1 MDHRGAFSF
10 GMAGCGAN
18 TRLCLETGSSLPHS
32 AANRLKGIMIMRI
45 RAFFIVAGAFAA
57 IAGSAAADITCGT
70 KHRVVRG
77 DTLQKIVNRVYGREQ
92 SWELLYAAN
101 RDVIGRD
108 ASQLEVGMIL
118 TIPCFD
124 EATLKAL
131 EDETMKPEDAVPLPA
146 SVATSA
152 PEKPEPAQVKTPVA
166 EAPRPEVK
174 ISILAASD
182 QAPFLDEDMQ
192 GGGMLAEIT
201 SAALGAVMKESDFR
215 IDFINDRKAHLSPL
229 LIDSIYDLSIGW
241 MKPDCAGENSLPD
254 EFAPLCNSFLW
265 SDPLYEQV
273 TGYYT
278 RAGEMAP
285 DHKALMGKTLCRPS
299 GYSTA
304 MMDAEGLTSPAIK
317 LERPAD
323 AESCLAMLLDGKV
336 DAAVL
341 ATPVADAVLATTGK
355 ADQVTEQAELGSAA
369 TVHIIAYKKNVNA
382 VKNVMLVNEGLK
394 RIRKDGE
401 WYKIIAS
408 ALAP

>member
-1 MDHRGAFSF
+1 
-10 GMAGCGAN
+10 
-18 TRLCLETGSSLPHS
+18 
-32 AANRLKGIMIMRI
+32 MRI
-45 RAFFIVAGAFAA
+45 QAFFITAGVFAA

-92 SWELLYAAN
+92 SWELLYASN

-118 TIPCFD
+118 AIPCFD

-131 EDETMKPEDAVPLPA
+131 EDETMKPEDAVPLPGTVA
-146 SVATSA
+146 SPA
-152 PEKPEPAQVKTPVA
+152 PEKAEPAQVKKTVA

-174 ISILAASD
+174 ISILAASG

-201 SAALGAVMKESDFR
+201 AAALGAVMKESDFR

-229 LIDSIYDLSIGW
+229 LVDNVYVLSIGW
-241 MKPDCAGENSLPD
+241 MKPDCAGGNSLPED
-254 EFAPLCNSFLW
+254 FALLCNRFLW

-278 RAGEMAP
+278 LKSAP
-285 DHKALMGKTLCRPS
+285 VPADHKALLGKTLCRPA

-304 MMDAEGLTSPAIK
+304 MMDAEGLTPPAIK

-323 AESCLAMLLDGKV
+323 AETCLAMLLDGKV

-355 ADQVTEQAELGSAA
+355 ADQVTEQAALGSAA
-369 TVHIIAYKKNVNA
+369 TVHIIAYKENVDA